1 MAYPRR
7 FIAGVAIALVGLVT
21 PALAEITIIRA
32 EITGG
37 RLVISGRTEV
47 GNQEVRLDQTS
58 HLTISSPNGPFLF
71 EVSYLPPDCV
81 VSIVTD
87 DDRIDDVLIGNCSL
101 PGAQGAAGP
110 RGARTAGPQ
119 GPAGPGG
126 TKVMPAVP
134 GPGWWDLQAK
144 LARPDL

>member
-58 HLTISSPNGPFLF
+58 HLTISRPNGPFLF

-110 RGARTAGPQ
+110 AGPQ
-119 GPAGPGG
+119 G
-126 TKVMPAVP
+126 
-134 GPGWWDLQAK
+134 
-144 LARPDL
+144 